1 MSLTSYSPADL
12 AKLPR
17 WEKVALLN
25 RLEGK
30 QLITG
35 IAVESA
41 ADLRVYRNDPLGFA
55 REVLG
60 VEPWERQQAIMQAVA
75 EFDRVT
81 VRSCNGAGKTLVASW
96 ICLWFLYSRPN
107 SIVVTTAPTA
117 YQVENL
123 LWRRL
128 RGAFAEAR
136 VALPGRC
143 MTKRLECGTEWYAIG
158 MATDE
163 EVKFQGPHSPA
174 GVLMVGDE
182 ASGLKEWVFTAMD
195 GTMTEEEAKMLL
207 IGNPNQAMGR
217 FYESHRS
224 WPSAQRF
231 HISAFDVPET
241 IIRRSWIEDMRR
253 DLGEESPVY
262 QVRVLGEFP
271 PMGDDTLISL
281 KWAEEAQA
289 RDGDVD
295 LPAQGEDHRAT
306 VEIGVDIARYGS
318 DESVAYAR
326 RGSVVVGAEYWRG
339 SDLMASAGRVAA
351 MARRVGAATL
361 KIDDN
366 GVGGGVTDAL
376 LSTFRGTDVT
386 VIGLNV
392 GEAALDTEKYYLK
405 RSEIF
410 WGLRER
416 FRLGEISIP
425 KDDQILVDQ
434 LTQLRYSYT
443 PRGQIKLESK
453 DDMRKNRPSSSRWQS
468 PDRADA
474 LALAFAFGGARYIP
488 ASPPGPVFE
497 PKQWW

>member
-1 MSLTSYSPADL
+1 M
-12 AKLPR
+12 
-17 WEKVALLN
+17 
-25 RLEGK
+25 
-30 QLITG
+30 
-35 IAVESA
+35 
-41 ADLRVYRNDPLGFA
+41 
-55 REVLG
+55 LG
-60 VEPWERQQAIMQAVA
+60 VEPWERQRAIMQAVA
-75 EFDRVT
+75 EHDRVT

-96 ICLWFLYSRPN
+96 ICLWFLYSRPG

-128 RGAFAEAR
+128 RGAFADAK
-136 VALPGRC
+136 VNLPGRC

-195 GTMTEEEAKMLL
+195 GTMTEEGAKMLL
-207 IGNPNQAMGR
+207 IGNPNHAAGR
-217 FYESHRS
+217 FYESQRS
-224 WPSAQRF
+224 WPAAQRF
-231 HISAFDVPET
+231 HISAFDVPPS

-271 PMGDDTLISL
+271 PQGEDSLISL

-289 RDGDVD
+289 RDGEYRAGDTAE
-295 LPAQGEDHRAT
+295 LPHP
-306 VEIGVDIARYGS
+306 VCIGADIARYGS

-326 RGSVVVGAEYWRG
+326 CGHMVVGVDYWRG
-339 SDLMASAGRVAA
+339 SDLMASAGRIAA
-351 MARRVGAATL
+351 MARRMGATTL
-361 KIDDN
+361 HVDDN

-376 LSTFRGTDVT
+376 TGTFRGTGVT

-392 GEAALDTEKYYLK
+392 GESALDPEKYYLK

-416 FRLGEISIP
+416 FRLGEITIP

-453 DDMRKNRPSSSRWQS
+453 DDMRKNRSATSRWQS

-474 LALAFAFGGARYIP
+474 LALAFAFGGPRWIP
-488 ASPPGPVFE
+488 VSTPAPVFE
-497 PKQWW
+497 PKRLFG